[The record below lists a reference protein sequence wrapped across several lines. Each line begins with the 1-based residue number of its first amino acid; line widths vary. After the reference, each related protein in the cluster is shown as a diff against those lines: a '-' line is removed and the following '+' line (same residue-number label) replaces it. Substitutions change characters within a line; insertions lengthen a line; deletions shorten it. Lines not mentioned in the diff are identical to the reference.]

1 MYIYIRWNIAGYT
14 IRCSQMWQWKIP
26 CKRSHDWLLDENEGS
41 QAGLI
46 GIVPHCRVIFF
57 EELYG
62 HVWNYKEIHFH
73 LPYFHMYIY
82 IYLYICSFC
91 RYNIHIF
98 RKFHVQVFIFDLQ
111 DHSDGKVIEL
121 DDGNIYRK
129 ALYLMVKT
137 MVSCKFSLKPIQW
150 KSACE
155 PSLQVRGDLVTQSFL
170 EAPGIS
176 YRNYGWFQQQSDGV

>member
-1 MYIYIRWNIAGYT
+1 MDTYGTTRKYIF
-14 IRCSQMWQWKIP
+14 
-26 CKRSHDWLLDENEGS
+26 
-41 QAGLI
+41 
-46 GIVPHCRVIFF
+46 IF
-57 EELYG
+57 
-62 HVWNYKEIHFH
+62 HISIC
-73 LPYFHMYIY
+73 IY

-137 MVSCKFSLKPIQW
+137 MVSCKFSLKPIQ
-150 KSACE
+150 
-155 PSLQVRGDLVTQSFL
+155 
-170 EAPGIS
+170 
-176 YRNYGWFQQQSDGV
+176 